1 MRIALIGAGFIAAS
15 HAAAA
20 RKVGVEIAGVV
31 DSYPAAAA
39 RFASTWG
46 IAPIP
51 SVEDVLA
58 DDEVDAVIV
67 CTPND
72 THSDLAHAVAAAGKS
87 LLLEKPMALSSAD
100 ARAVAL
106 AFEHSGKALLVGHTH
121 RHADYA
127 RRIHD
132 VANSGQIGDV
142 RALRI
147 AITGGWIWGGWSSWV
162 LDPARSGGHAFHNG
176 VHLYD
181 LAAWW
186 LGSPITSVYAVGQP
200 LSSSALEIDDY
211 LCATLVTATGASA
224 VCEISRGE
232 RPRGTSMFELVV
244 HGDGGTLVRSNGSE
258 GWVGYTTGASGPR
271 AAAGRDPFVRQME
284 VFAAASSGEVPCDP
298 SPQDAVRAT
307 AIAEAVE
314 ASARTG
320 NVVRIAS

>member
-20 RKVGVEIAGVV
+20 RAAGVEIAGVT
-31 DSYPAAAA
+31 DNYAAASA
-39 RFASTWG
+39 RFAATWG
-46 IAPIP
+46 VASIP
-51 SVEDVLA
+51 SVDDVLA
-58 DDEVDAVIV
+58 DDTIDAVVV

-72 THSDLAHAVAAAGKS
+72 THFELALAVAAAGKS
-87 LLLEKPMALSSAD
+87 LLLEKPMALSAED
-100 ARAVAL
+100 AGNVVR
-106 AFEHSGKALLVGHTH
+106 AFERSGKVLLVGHTH

-127 RRIHD
+127 QRIRD
-132 VANSGQIGDV
+132 VVHSGAIGEV

-200 LSSSALEIDDY
+200 LSSAALQIDDY
-211 LCATLVTATGASA
+211 LCATLVTSTGATA

-244 HGDGGTLVRSNGSE
+244 HGDRGTLVRSNGAE
-258 GWVGYTTGASGPR
+258 GWVAYTTGASGPR
-271 AAAGRDPFVRQME
+271 AAATNDPFLKQMR
-284 VFAAASSGEVPCDP
+284 VFAAAVAGGAPSEP
-298 SPQDAVRAT
+298 SPHDAVRAT
-307 AIAEAVE
+307 VIAEAVE

-320 NVVRIAS
+320 RTVRIAS